1 MNDIF
6 YLSKENISMIAF
18 ADLLKKNINE
28 INITYCSNE
37 NLQLSYKQSRF
48 SFFTMDLEEFKE
60 ESDIITIR
68 GNDIKKIVCISL
80 HLSELNKLLELMK
93 VILDTYGGILGN
105 DYDGFYP
112 LFTSETFNLF
122 KTSD

>member
-6 YLSKENISMIAF
+6 YLSKENISMKIF
-18 ADLLKKNINE
+18 ADLFKKNINE

-37 NLQLSYKQSRF
+37 DLQVSYKQSIF
-48 SFFTMDLEEFKE
+48 SFFTMGIEEFKE
-60 ESDIITIR
+60 ESDLITIR

-80 HLSELNKLLELMK
+80 RFSDLNKLLELMK
-93 VILDTYGGILGN
+93 VILDAYGGILGN

-112 LFTSETFNLF
+112 LFTSKTLDLF
-122 KTSD
+122 KTSN